1 MEAAKVPCGC
11 GRSLTGFCDGS
22 HALNTEA
29 YLKKVAES
37 KEVLTEKVLLN
48 ESK

>member
-1 MEAAKVPCGC
+1 MSEQKTCAC
-11 GRSLTGFCDGS
+11 GRSQSGFCDGS
-22 HALNTEA
+22 HALTTEA
-29 YLKKVAES
+29 YLKKMEEQ